1 VPLANYSF
9 QFGTASPFFFGAGTP
24 YAIINEE
31 GLAGLP
37 PMRVQDDDRGYND
50 GMYSG
55 RDFYSGRTITL
66 TIHTFAGNG
75 LSASQNFELLKA
87 ALIPQQQGTTPLY
100 FQLSNTDT
108 TKVIQARVRSRTTP
122 IDPEYTFGF
131 IRSQINLFC
140 PDPRYFDDTIQTL
153 SLSPQPFSGRT
164 YNRTY
169 PLTYGAGSNTNT
181 GTIINN
187 GRVTTYPSISITGP
201 AILPSIT
208 NLTTNQTIQIN
219 YSLVLGDTMVV
230 DLDAKQITLNGSA
243 ARNLLA
249 NGSQWFGCGV
259 GNSTISF
266 NASGTTAGV
275 TTITATYQSAYI

>member
-1 VPLANYSF
+1 VPLANYTF
-9 QFGTASPFFFGAGTP
+9 QFGSFVFGAGTP
-24 YAIINEE
+24 YQIINEE

-55 RDFYSGRTITL
+55 RDFYSGRMISL

-75 LSASQNFELLKA
+75 NSASQNFELLKA
-87 ALIPQQQGTTPLY
+87 ALIPQQQGTTQLS

-140 PDPRYFDDTIQTL
+140 PDPRYFDETVVNL
-153 SLSPQPFSGRT
+153 SLNPQPFSGRT

-169 PLTYGAGSNTNT
+169 PLAYGAGSNTNT
-181 GTIINN
+181 GTVTNN
-187 GRVTTYPSISITGP
+187 GRVTTYPKITITGP
-201 AILPSIT
+201 ASLPSIT
-208 NLTTNQTIQIN
+208 NFTTNQTISIN
-219 YSLVLGDTMVV
+219 YTLVAGNTLVI
-230 DLDAKQITLNGSA
+230 DLDAKQVTLNGSA

-249 NGSQWFGCGV
+249 NTSQWFGCGI
-259 GNSTISF
+259 GNSTIGF
-266 NASGTTAGV
+266 NATGTTVGV